1 MKKFKIYAGLGEGFG
16 GAKYLYTYE
25 FEDRTHAEEVAYEE
39 AIEIYEG
46 YVGDYGLKTI
56 DEIMDENGV
65 SEDEAQEMYIEEREN
80 WLDYYVKES
89 SDLEDDK

>member
-1 MKKFKIYAGLGEGFG
+1 
-16 GAKYLYTYE
+16 
-25 FEDRTHAEEVAYEE
+25 
-39 AIEIYEG
+39 
-46 YVGDYGLKTI
+46 
-56 DEIMDENGV
+56 MDENGV